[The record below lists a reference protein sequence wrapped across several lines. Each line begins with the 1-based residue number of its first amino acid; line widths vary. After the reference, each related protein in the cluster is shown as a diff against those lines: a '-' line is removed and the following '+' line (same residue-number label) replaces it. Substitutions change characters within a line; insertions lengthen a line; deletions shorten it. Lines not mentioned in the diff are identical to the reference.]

1 MPTKKKKVILMK
13 HNKFCERCIL
23 NQMKPIFA
31 TYFMHILQG
40 QASGFDALMSRLN
53 SSKDLQFF

>member
-1 MPTKKKKVILMK
+1 MK